1 MEAKEIQSL
10 IENPTYTKVMVIQRL
25 INYKLKDPLYINLE
39 IYPDGIIAEHTD
51 TESWA
56 EAETEYEAID
66 GLRIEIE
73 DLYEHLKN
81 TPDEQLGRNPLSWK
95 RLLNSCVEEY

>member
-10 IENPTYTKVMVIQRL
+10 IEKPLSTKITAIQRL
-25 INYKLKDPLYINLE
+25 MNYKLNSPFYINLE
-39 IYPDGIIAEHTD
+39 IYPDSVIAEHTD

-73 DLYEHLKN
+73 DLYEHLKT
-81 TPDEQLGRNPLSWK
+81 TPNEQLGRNPLSWK
-95 RLLNSCVEEY
+95 RLLNSCIEEY